1 MKKINSI
8 LDVVDQYD
16 LILCDIWGVIYNGHQ
31 LFPNVKDCLKSI
43 KTPLCFLTNSSLN
56 ASSLVDLLNTLELKK
71 GEHFEKLVSSGEFFR
86 QSIITQRL
94 PLQYPSTYLFIGSN
108 SHVVNDL
115 PNFNRVDDV
124 DTADCIV
131 LAGNNPSS
139 NFKTDLKEIFTKAAE
154 RKLTLFCLNPDMIAI
169 NNTNEAILC
178 DGQVAHNYK
187 QNGGNVYSMGKPDK
201 PIFDYAINQ
210 FQLDSPKILMIGD
223 TIGTDGMGAK
233 NSNIDFALVS
243 SGVEH
248 HIWQSEK
255 SQLSFEEWLI
265 HANQPVTWLLDSLS

>member
-1 MKKINSI
+1 
-8 LDVVDQYD
+8 
-16 LILCDIWGVIYNGHQ
+16 
-31 LFPNVKDCLKSI
+31 
-43 KTPLCFLTNSSLN
+43 
-56 ASSLVDLLNTLELKK
+56 
-71 GEHFEKLVSSGEFFR
+71 
-86 QSIITQRL
+86 
-94 PLQYPSTYLFIGSN
+94 
-108 SHVVNDL
+108 
-115 PNFNRVDDV
+115 
-124 DTADCIV
+124 
-131 LAGNNPSS
+131 
-139 NFKTDLKEIFTKAAE
+139 
-154 RKLTLFCLNPDMIAI
+154 MIAI